1 MPLRDAYGHLARR
14 PARGAGGVK
23 EGAMTQFSID
33 RRSLFKGAGALIV
46 SIGIPGAVAT
56 AEIGS
61 TVKPPLSP
69 DRLDSWLAVKAD
81 GDVVAYFGKMDMGQG
96 VDVAIAQIVA
106 DELDVPFERVSI
118 VMGDTAWTVNQGGAS
133 GSTGIQKGGIPLRN
147 AAAEARR
154 MLVELASQ
162 RLGVPAERLEVTDG
176 VVIVT
181 GDPARKLSYGELIG
195 GRYFDLPMTWNGK
208 IGNDLLAEGQ
218 AKPKPPSAYKIV
230 GQSPPRFDV
239 PAKVF
244 GKLDYVTDIKVPG
257 MLHGRMIRPLVAGA
271 LPVAVDDGSVRDLPG
286 VRVIRDKG
294 FIGIVTER
302 EWDAV
307 QAAERLHVTWSEAV
321 PPFPEM
327 AALYDHIRQ
336 ASVVKR
342 EVQVATGEIDPAFA
356 SAARIVEAEY
366 EWPFQSHASMGPA
379 CAVVDAQADGATLWT
394 GSQKPHFARD
404 GVARALGLPQDKV
417 HGIWVPGPGSY
428 GRNDAGDAGI
438 DAALLSK
445 AVGRPVRVQGMRYEG
460 HGWDPKGPA
469 SIHRARAALDKDGL
483 VIGYVLESKGFSRID
498 IDTNESDPSYSLAG
512 QLMGLPLKSLQGF
525 GVPTESYGFANKQ
538 LAWETIAPLLE
549 RASPL
554 RTAHLRDPVGPQIQF
569 ASESFIDEIAA
580 AIGADPVAFRLRYL
594 KAPRDI
600 AVVKAAAERAQ
611 WDPRPSPRPDRS
623 GDTLSGRGIAYA
635 QRSGAVVAI
644 VAEVEIDRR
653 SGKVWARKF
662 TVAHDCGLIVNPDG
676 LRRCIEGNVV
686 QGTSRALSEEVAFD
700 RAKVTSTDWLSYP
713 ILDITEAPEAVDIVL
728 INRPELPP
736 AGAGESSIRPVA
748 AALANAVFDAT
759 GVRLRRA
766 PLTPQQLKPAL
777 A

>member
-1 MPLRDAYGHLARR
+1 
-14 PARGAGGVK
+14 
-23 EGAMTQFSID
+23 MTQFSID

-286 VRVIRDKG
+286 VRVIRNKG

-356 SAARIVEAEY
+356 NAARIVEAEY

-580 AIGADPVAFRLRYL
+580 AIGSDPLAFRLRYL

>member
-1 MPLRDAYGHLARR
+1 MTEFAIAQFPL
-14 PARGAGGVK
+14 
-23 EGAMTQFSID
+23 D
-33 RRSLFKGAGALIV
+33 RRTLFKSTGALVI
-46 SIGIPGAVAT
+46 SFALPGGFAAAEPGAV
-56 AEIGS
+56 
-61 TVKPPLSP
+61 VKPPLAP
-69 DRLDSWLAVKAD
+69 DQLDSWLAIKSD

-106 DELDVPFERVSI
+106 EELDVPLSRVSV
-118 VMGDTAWTVNQGGAS
+118 VMGDTALTVNQGGAS
-133 GSTGIQKGGIPLRN
+133 GSTGVQKGGIALRN

-154 MLVELASQ
+154 ALVEMASA
-162 RLGVPAERLEVTDG
+162 RLGTPADRLEVTDG
-176 VVIVT
+176 IVAVS
-181 GDPARKLSYGELIG
+181 GDPARKISYGELIG
-195 GRYFDLPMTWNGK
+195 GRYFDLTLKWNGK
-208 IGNDLLAEGQ
+208 LGNDLVAEGQ

-257 MLHGRMIRPLVAGA
+257 MLHGRMIRPPVAGA
-271 LPVAVDDGSVRDLPG
+271 VPVAVDEGSVRDIPG
-286 VRVIRDKG
+286 VRVVHDKG
-294 FIGIVTER
+294 FLGIVAER

-307 QAAERLHVTWSEAV
+307 QAAERLNVTWSEV
-321 PPFPEM
+321 SPPFPEN

-336 ASVVKR
+336 APVVKR
-342 EVQVATGEIDPAFA
+342 ELPVSVGEIDPAFA
-356 SAARIVEAEY
+356 GAARVVEAEY

-379 CAVVDAQADGATLWT
+379 CAVVDARSDGATLWT

-404 GVARALGLPQDKV
+404 GVARVLGLAQDKV

-469 SIHRARAALDKDGL
+469 SVHRTRAALDKDGA
-483 VIGYVLESKGFSRID
+483 VIGYVFESKGFSRVD
-498 IDTNESDPSYSLAG
+498 IDTNESDPVYSLAG
-512 QLMGLPLKSLQGF
+512 QLIGMPLKSLQGF
-525 GVPTESYGFANKQ
+525 GVPAESYGFANKR
-538 LAWETIAPLLE
+538 LAWETIAPLLD

-569 ASESFIDEIAA
+569 ASESLLDEIAA
-580 AIGADPVAFRLRYL
+580 ATGTDPVAFRLRYL

-600 AVVKAAAERAQ
+600 AVVKAAAERARWQ
-611 WDPRPSPRPDRS
+611 TRPSPNPDRRPAPAKAG
-623 GDTLSGRGIAYA
+623 GDTLTGRGIAYA

-644 VAEVEIDRR
+644 VAEVEINRR
-653 SGKVWARKF
+653 TGKVWARKF
-662 TVAHDCGLIVNPDG
+662 TVAHDCGLIINPDG
-676 LRRCIEGNVV
+676 LRRCIEGNVM
-686 QGTSRALSEEVAFD
+686 QGTSRALSEEVTFD
-700 RAKVTSTDWLSYP
+700 RTKVTSVDWTSYP
-713 ILDITEAPEAVDIVL
+713 ILDITEAPETVDIVL

-766 PLTPQQLKPAL
+766 PLTPERLKPAL